1 MNRNSM
7 ASLRPMIL
15 VFILLNAF
23 FIAGKNMLARWEVDQ
38 SVVITGNLILFVVS
52 LASFLLTRRSLTS
65 ANPNAFVR
73 AMYGSFMIKFFVCA
87 IAAFAYIMAVKKELS
102 KPALITCMGL
112 YIVYT
117 AIEVSALTKLL
128 KHRKNA

>member
-1 MNRNSM
+1 MNQTSR
-7 ASLRPMIL
+7 ASLRPMIVL
-15 VFILLNAF
+15 FVVLNAF
-23 FIAGKNMLARWEVDQ
+23 FIAGKNMLARWGVDQ
-38 SVVITGNLILFVVS
+38 SVVIVGNLILFTVS
-52 LASFLLTRRSLTS
+52 LASFLLTRRSLAS

-73 AMYGSFMIKFFVCA
+73 AIYGSFIIKFFVCA
-87 IAAFAYIMAVKKELS
+87 IAAFVYIMAVKKQVS

-128 KHRKNA
+128 KQRKNA